1 MNEELKK
8 DLYKKLDKLE
18 DLDLGLGAHLINGWQ
33 GQYERMLRFYQR
45 YLSSEDSTDKLD
57 FALTFFVY
65 SYHLKEWIQK
75 YEQIEKSKFDIE
87 WKKFIDK
94 YPEIQLCRDICNVNK
109 HLILSQQPSIDKH
122 FAIFWSYDYF
132 ETKES
137 DWVIHYDDKRTKLIS
152 LMHQVTLAWN
162 EFIKEHLKL
171 II

>member
-1 MNEELKK
+1 M
-8 DLYKKLDKLE
+8 DKKLDKLE
-18 DLDLGLGAHLINGWQ
+18 DLDLGLGVHLINGWQ

-45 YLSSEDSTDKLD
+45 YLSSEDSADKLD

-94 YPEIQLCRDICNVNK
+94 YPEIKLCRDICNVNK
-109 HLILSQQPSIDKH
+109 HLILSQRPSIDKH

-132 ETKES
+132 ETKKS
-137 DWVIHYDDKRTKLIS
+137 DWVIYYDNKRTRLIN

-162 EFIKEHLKL
+162 EFIKEHLKS